1 MNNPL
6 ISIII
11 PVYNGEKYIEKCVSS
26 LIRQTITNIEVIV
39 VNDGST
45 DRTSSIVH
53 DMQSQDDRI
62 VVIDK
67 QNEGVSIARNTA
79 LAIAKGGWIA
89 FSDADDYYYPNGI
102 ALLLDVAKK
111 TDCKIILGN
120 SDRIAKDGRKS
131 QRYPNL
137 KNCAICHDYP
147 KGSHEMWGDLF
158 HASLFDT
165 KEYAF
170 EPGLAYLEDR
180 LLMAKLLS
188 KEGEYATC
196 AEPVYVHVKNDDSV
210 LESKNGLRM
219 AKHCFWA
226 ASLMEEYAKKAHRF
240 ATEIGIDAEQAIN
253 RGFLYFFKQKNASFC
268 EIRKVFNSYFSNAN
282 NFYSYVLHTM
292 CKIWMRNIK
301 ELMKK
306 CNIRNKC
313 LSQN

>member
-26 LIRQTITNIEVIV
+26 LMCQTFSNIEIIV

-53 DMQSQDDRI
+53 DMKSQDARI

-67 QNEGVSIARNTA
+67 ENEGVSIARNTA
-79 LAIAKGGWIA
+79 LAIAKGEWIA
-89 FSDADDYYYPNGI
+89 FSDADDYYLPNGI

-111 TDCKIILGN
+111 TGCKIILGN

-131 QRYPNL
+131 QRYPTF
-137 KNCAICHDYP
+137 KDCAILHDYP

-158 HASLFDT
+158 HASLFDR
-165 KEYAF
+165 KEYVF

-188 KEGEYATC
+188 KEGKYATC
-196 AEPVYVHVKNDDSV
+196 AEPVYVHVKNDGSV

-226 ASLMEEYAKKAHRF
+226 ASLMDEYAKITQRF
-240 ATEIGIDAEQAIN
+240 VTEIGRDAEHSKN
-253 RGFLYFFKQKNASFC
+253 RGFMYFFQQKNASLC
-268 EIRKVFNSYFSNAN
+268 ELKKVFDNYFSNAK
-282 NFYSYVLHTM
+282 NFYSYVLYTLYKM
-292 CKIWMRNIK
+292 WIGN
-301 ELMKK
+301 MKRRLK
-306 CNIRNKC
+306 
-313 LSQN
+313 

>member
-11 PVYNGEKYIEKCVSS
+11 PVYNGEKYIEKCISS
-26 LIRQTITNIEVIV
+26 LLCQTLGNIEIIV

-79 LAIAKGGWIA
+79 LAIAKGEWIA

-102 ALLLDVAKK
+102 ESLLDIAKK
-111 TDCKIILGN
+111 SGCKIVLGN
-120 SDRIAKDGRKS
+120 CERIAKDGHKS
-131 QRYPNL
+131 QRYPNVE
-137 KNCAICHDYP
+137 NCAILHDYP

-158 HASLFDT
+158 HKSLFDT
-165 KEYAF
+165 GEYAF

-196 AEPVYVHVKNDDSV
+196 AGPVYVHVKNDDSV

-226 ASLMEEYAKKAHRF
+226 ASLMEQYAKKTHGF
-240 ATEIGIDAEQAIN
+240 AIEIGIDAEQAKN
-253 RGFLYFFKQKNASFC
+253 RGFIYFFKQKNASLC
-268 EIRKVFNSYFSNAN
+268 ELRKVYNSYFSNAN
-282 NFYSYVLHTM
+282 NYYSYLLHTL
-292 CKIWMRNIK
+292 CKIWIGN
-301 ELMKK
+301 MKRLLK
-306 CNIRNKC
+306 
-313 LSQN
+313 